1 MSFLG
6 DALGSAPA
14 AAAASAVS
22 PTPQPDSP
30 LVFGLKLFGVG
41 AAIAARMADGA
52 FDELDAPI
60 LRVGAPFMPVPF
72 ARSLEAQ
79 YSVSV
84 ERICAA
90 IRKSIA

>member
-41 AAIAARMADGA
+41 AAIVA
-52 FDELDAPI
+52 
-60 LRVGAPFMPVPF
+60 VGAYLSHRI
-72 ARSLEAQ
+72 A
-79 YSVSV
+79 
-84 ERICAA
+84 ERDALHLD
-90 IRKSIA
+90 KEKD